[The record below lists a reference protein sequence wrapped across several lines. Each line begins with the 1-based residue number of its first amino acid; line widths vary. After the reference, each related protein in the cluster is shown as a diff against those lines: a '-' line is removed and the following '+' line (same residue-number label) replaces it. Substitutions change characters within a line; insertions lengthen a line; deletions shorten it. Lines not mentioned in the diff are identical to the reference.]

1 MPCCAPLSHAAT
13 ACWGRWQAYRAFS
26 GVELRKGRRYND
38 PKWRC
43 RVGRAV
49 TRSRPLARSGRA
61 DFPHTALPPRCLA
74 ATFRTT
80 TSWSPGDMSHN
91 VKALHLGPSRSSP
104 RHGPPGR
111 GRIQRLPV
119 PRRHRS
125 YAALRLPA
133 SVGHG
138 SGSPC
143 RRPPSWRT
151 LVLCPQGRRHVRPLT
166 CRASETG
173 HRLSA
178 KPACR
183 RGEARASQVTG
194 PSASDVLWSNTPPD
208 TGVDVQL
215 VLKVT
220 ISTLCKINHL

>member
-80 TSWSPGDMSHN
+80 TSWSPGTCLTTSRRCTWVPPEAHLDTGRLGAVGSRGFLFPDVIARMPPSDSLPPSATAP
-91 VKALHLGPSRSSP
+91 VPLAGGLPRGGRLFCALRADDTCARSRAVRRRRVTGSP
-104 RHGPPGR
+104 PNRHVVEERRGPPR
-111 GRIQRLPV
+111 
-119 PRRHRS
+119 
-125 YAALRLPA
+125 
-133 SVGHG
+133 
-138 SGSPC
+138 
-143 RRPPSWRT
+143 
-151 LVLCPQGRRHVRPLT
+151 
-166 CRASETG
+166 
-173 HRLSA
+173 
-178 KPACR
+178 
-183 RGEARASQVTG
+183 
-194 PSASDVLWSNTPPD
+194 
-208 TGVDVQL
+208 
-215 VLKVT
+215 
-220 ISTLCKINHL
+220 